1 MENPVKRLAWAIVA
15 VAGLICAP
23 GFAFAE
29 DATPVPTQE
38 TVGLAETQIVPSLI
52 VLNAHG
58 ASLKGQTLIL
68 NGVAPSSI
76 MFADRP
82 VRAAGHTLTSNLIAE
97 WAAGSN
103 SFAKDPPN
111 ATVSVFN
118 EDGSTVSDAVV
129 VLKAPKLEGEQLTFN
144 VQVLEGD
151 LAGANGP
158 ASLFI
163 DTSDYEI
170 SALQSMFPS
179 TNWPPGMRQPP
190 SMQH

>member
-1 MENPVKRLAWAIVA
+1 MALTLGRSSFPANDQRL
-15 VAGLICAP
+15 LIR
-23 GFAFAE
+23 
-29 DATPVPTQE
+29 
-38 TVGLAETQIVPSLI
+38 
-52 VLNAHG
+52 
-58 ASLKGQTLIL
+58 TLVTTFL
-68 NGVAPSSI
+68 
-76 MFADRP
+76 
-82 VRAAGHTLTSNLIAE
+82 
-97 WAAGSN
+97 
-103 SFAKDPPN
+103 
-111 ATVSVFN
+111 VSRSVN

-151 LAGANGP
+151 LAGADGP

-163 DTSDYEI
+163 DTPDYEI

>member
-1 MENPVKRLAWAIVA
+1 
-15 VAGLICAP
+15 LIR
-23 GFAFAE
+23 
-29 DATPVPTQE
+29 TPVT
-38 TVGLAETQIVPSLI
+38 TFL
-52 VLNAHG
+52 
-58 ASLKGQTLIL
+58 
-68 NGVAPSSI
+68 
-76 MFADRP
+76 
-82 VRAAGHTLTSNLIAE
+82 
-97 WAAGSN
+97 
-103 SFAKDPPN
+103 
-111 ATVSVFN
+111 VSRSVN

-151 LAGANGP
+151 LAGADGP

-163 DTSDYEI
+163 DTPDYEI